1 MSNPPTPAAWGI
13 QLSQLWLECGQ
24 GLPIS
29 VREIALEVTK
39 TRFPDDPV
47 GIIKGHGVA
56 GIDGMLSK
64 RKSKGDWCISYD
76 EAVTVPGRINFTLG
90 HEFGH
95 YLLHRKTR
103 EEGFQCCQ
111 AEMLDYESAE
121 SRKFESEANKFA
133 SYLLMPATDF
143 RDQVEG
149 QIVTL
154 DLLGHCADRYGTSFT
169 ATALKWVELTDQA
182 ALLAVAR
189 DGFICWSY
197 PSRRARLL
205 RAYLPSGTPVPQS
218 SLDRLN
224 SAVDINRRNQGSRV
238 HPGVWHP
245 ALEAE
250 EFVIISDHFDMA
262 IFLVQFPCAGM
273 VEQAEEKDRDAFTFL
288 ENRAQGLNWTR

>member
-1 MSNPPTPAAWGI
+1 MSDSLTPAAWGNE
-13 QLSQLWLECGQ
+13 LSKLWVMSGQ
-24 GLPIS
+24 DFPVG
-29 VREIALEVTK
+29 VKEIALEVTK
-39 TRFPDDPV
+39 ARYSDDPV
-47 GIIKGHGVA
+47 GVIRAHGIP

-64 RKSKGDWCISYD
+64 RKRGDWCISYD
-76 EAVTVPGRINFTLG
+76 ETVTIPGRVNFTLG

-95 YLLHRKTR
+95 YLLHRKVR

-133 SYLLMPATDF
+133 SYLLMPAKDF
-143 RDQVEG
+143 RDQIEG

-205 RAYLPSGTPVPQS
+205 RAYLPSGTPVPPS

-224 SAVDINRRNQGSRV
+224 RADINRRNQGSRV
-238 HPGVWHP
+238 HSGVWHP

-250 EFVIISDHFDMA
+250 EFVITSDHFDMA
-262 IFLVQFPCAGM
+262 IFLVQFPYAGM
-273 VEQAEEKDRDAFTFL
+273 VEQAEEKDWDAFTFL